1 MHDDNHLLIYDLPAS
16 QGRVVAFSTT
26 REGGCSTGA
35 YASLNC
41 TAYTGDNPACVER
54 NQQLLRDML
63 PYPPQ
68 ELVIPYQTHGTSCL
82 TIDETYLNA
91 SAEQKQKMLQGVDA
105 LTTNHAEICLCI
117 STADCIPVLIYDQT
131 HHAAA
136 AIHAGWR
143 GTVQRIVSQT
153 LQQMQ
158 QRYGTE
164 GKGCIACIGP
174 GILLQAFETGD
185 EVYEAFAA
193 AGFPMSQLS
202 YRHPSTQKYHLDLPA
217 ANLLQ
222 LQEFGIPIAQ
232 IEQSGICTYTQHDR
246 FFSARRLGI
255 KSGRILSG
263 IMLR

>member
-16 QGRVVAFSTT
+16 QGRAVAFSTT

-105 LTTNHAEICLCI
+105 LTTNHADICLCI

-246 FFSARRLGI
+246 FFSSRRLGI